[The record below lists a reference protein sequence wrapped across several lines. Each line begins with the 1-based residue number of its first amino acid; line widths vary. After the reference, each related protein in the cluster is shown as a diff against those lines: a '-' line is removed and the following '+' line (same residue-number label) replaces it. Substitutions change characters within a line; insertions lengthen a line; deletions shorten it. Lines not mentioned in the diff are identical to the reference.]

1 MEFVFVVPRELVL
14 PSFYPHG
21 LVAFG
26 DGIDEID
33 HASFATAVHE
43 HGFFCERAYAETA
56 PHLKQIIPYGV
67 VVSGGRV
74 LLLKRLAKGGE
85 KRLHDKLSI
94 GVGGHINPC
103 DAEAGRPGLLDA
115 ATHRELAEELVFD
128 RIASLRSVG
137 ILNDD
142 SNPVGA
148 VHLGLVQVVTI
159 DGPVSIRE
167 TDQLEGALVAPSN
180 LRSRLAD
187 GADFE
192 TWSSLL
198 VPELE
203 ALLEQHAATLSQST
217 PPSSRKVQTPR

>member
-1 MEFVFVVPRELVL
+1 MEFVFVVPRESLL

-26 DGIDEID
+26 DADP
-33 HASFATAVHE
+33 ASGDSWSADRIGREAFERTILE
-43 HGFFCERAYAETA
+43 HGFFVERDYAERS

-67 VVSGGRV
+67 VVAGGEV
-74 LLLKRLAKGGE
+74 LLLKRLSKGGE
-85 KRLHDKLSI
+85 SRLHDKLSI

-103 DAEAGRPGLLDA
+103 DADGGRDGLLAA
-115 ATHRELAEELVFD
+115 ATHRELAEELAFD
-128 RIASLRSVG
+128 RIASVRAVG

-148 VHLGLVQVVTI
+148 VHLGLVNVVTI

-167 TDQLEGALVAPSN
+167 TDQLEGELRTPSS
-180 LRSRLAD
+180 LRSLLAE

-198 VPELE
+198 VRDLE
-203 ALLEQHAATLSQST
+203 AFLPHPTATLS
-217 PPSSRKVQTPR
+217 

>member
-26 DGIDEID
+26 GEDGGIE
-33 HASFATAVHE
+33 HEAFARAVSE
-43 HGFFCERAYAETA
+43 HGFFCERAYAEHA

-67 VVSGGRV
+67 VVSGGKV
-74 LLLKRLAKGGE
+74 LLLKRLKKGGE
-85 KRLHDKLSI
+85 SRLHDKLSI

-103 DAEAGRPGLLDA
+103 DDEAGRSGLLDA
-115 ATHRELAEELVFD
+115 ATHRELAEELAFD
-128 RIASLRSVG
+128 RIASVRSVG

-167 TDQLEGALVAPSN
+167 TDQLEGELVTPSQ

-203 ALLEQHAATLSQST
+203 AFLPLPSATLL
-217 PPSSRKVQTPR
+217 

>member
-14 PSFYPHG
+14 PSFYPYG

-26 DGIDEID
+26 GEDGGIE
-33 HASFATAVHE
+33 HEAFASAVTE
-43 HGFFCERAYAETA
+43 HGFFCERAYAEHA

-67 VVSGGRV
+67 VVSGNEV
-74 LLLKRLAKGGE
+74 LLLKRLSKGGE

-103 DAEAGRPGLLDA
+103 DDAAGRAGLLDA
-115 ATHRELAEELVFD
+115 ATHRELAEELRFD
-128 RIASLRSVG
+128 RIASVQSVG

-167 TDQLEGALVAPSN
+167 TDQLEGELVTPSQ

-203 ALLEQHAATLSQST
+203 AFLPQTSATLL
-217 PPSSRKVQTPR
+217 

>member
-21 LVAFG
+21 LVAF
-26 DGIDEID
+26 E
-33 HASFATAVHE
+33 ATGRSRGKSAEKRTESLDPVQFEQTVLE
-43 HGFFCERAYAETA
+43 HGFFVERAYAERT

-67 VVSGGRV
+67 VVSGGEV
-74 LLLKRLAKGGE
+74 LLLKRLSKGGE

-103 DAEAGRPGLLDA
+103 DAEADRNGLLDA
-115 ATHRELAEELVFD
+115 ATHRELAEELAFD
-128 RIASLRSVG
+128 RIASVRSVG

-142 SNPVGA
+142 SNSVGA

-167 TDQLEGALVAPSN
+167 TDQLEGELVTPSA

-203 ALLEQHAATLSQST
+203 AFLPLHTATLS
-217 PPSSRKVQTPR
+217 